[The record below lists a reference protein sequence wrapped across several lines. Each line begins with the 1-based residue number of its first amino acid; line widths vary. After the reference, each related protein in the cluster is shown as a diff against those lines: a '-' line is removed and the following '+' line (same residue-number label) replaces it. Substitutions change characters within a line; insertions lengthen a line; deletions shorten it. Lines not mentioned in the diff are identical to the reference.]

1 MRRALGRHPHQAAA
15 LQDRLGPGVAESKPV
30 LGHQR
35 LVEVLHSE
43 IPVTRPVLLDDE
55 LDLVHRRAPPRYP
68 AAPPPPHNSIVPRD
82 SAPVPRYTSPS
93 VPRVASRSP
102 GLELLQKPDR
112 SSATRTGHIIC
123 YRQITAR
130 TVGERCLSR
139 YAAREAGHEEH
150 LREGPGETTNG
161 KRARPLSPTR

>member
-123 YRQITAR
+123 YRQDSVLR
-130 TVGERCLSR
+130 TWPQKLTILELTSR
-139 YAAREAGHEEH
+139 NSRVVVRTRPSGRE
-150 LREGPGETTNG
+150 ET
-161 KRARPLSPTR
+161 RPDPA